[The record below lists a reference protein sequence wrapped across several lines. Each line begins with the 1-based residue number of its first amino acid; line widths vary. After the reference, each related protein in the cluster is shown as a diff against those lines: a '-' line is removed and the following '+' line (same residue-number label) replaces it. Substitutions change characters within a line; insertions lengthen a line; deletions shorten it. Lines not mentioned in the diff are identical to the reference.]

1 MWWADLPKPIGRRPV
16 LLLTRT
22 PAYAYLN
29 RVTIAEITATIRGIP
44 QEIHVGD
51 AEGLSKNSV
60 VNLDNVHVIPKASL
74 SEALGELSANRVRE
88 VKRALGYALDWTEL
102 KVL

>member
-1 MWWADLPKPIGRRPV
+1 M

-29 RVTIAEITATIRGIP
+29 KVTVAEVSSTIRGIP
-44 QEIHVGD
+44 QEIPVGSR
-51 AEGLSKNSV
+51 EHLPRPSV
-60 VNLDNVHVIPKASL
+60 VNLDNIHAVPTSTVGRLIGSLASR
-74 SEALGELSANRVRE
+74 ERE
-88 VKRALGYALDWTEL
+88 VKRALGYALGWAEL